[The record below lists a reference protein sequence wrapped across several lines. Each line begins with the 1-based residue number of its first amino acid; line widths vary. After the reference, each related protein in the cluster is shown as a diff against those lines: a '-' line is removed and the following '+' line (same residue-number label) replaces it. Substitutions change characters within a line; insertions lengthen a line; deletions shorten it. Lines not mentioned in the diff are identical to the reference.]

1 MSKFFSFEEL
11 NGDTKLTLEFKK
23 KKILSFLVFT
33 FQNFTLNAFSLRSVE
48 EILIEKL
55 STKKEQSIRKG
66 QDKTLWVLIF
76 DINLEKFEDT
86 VH

>member
-11 NGDTKLTLEFKK
+11 NGDTKLTLELKK

>member
-11 NGDTKLTLEFKK
+11 NGDTKLTLELKK
-23 KKILSFLVFT
+23 KKKLSFLVFT

-76 DINLEKFEDT
+76 DINQEKFEDT